1 MKKGILFDLDGTLWD
16 SSATVIA
23 AWNECIAKNSDLGLT
38 FTQDQMKS
46 YMGKTLDKIADL
58 MFPMLTVKERRRLMK
73 LCSAYE
79 NEYLASHSAYIF
91 TGERET
97 LEKLHGEYFLAI
109 VSNCQDGYI
118 QRFLEQCGFAEL
130 FDDFECAGRTGLDKG
145 GNISLVIERN
155 GLGKC
160 AYLGDTDL
168 DGEAAR
174 KAGIPFIHAGY
185 GFGKPADFDAR
196 INDITELPAALARV

>member
-16 SSATVIA
+16 SSGTVIA
-23 AWNECIAKNSDLGLT
+23 SWNECIAKNTDLGLT
-38 FTQDQMKS
+38 FTQEQMRS
-46 YMGKTLDKIADL
+46 YMGRTLDKIGDL
-58 MFPMLTVKERRRLMK
+58 MFPMLPGEERMRLMK

-79 NEYLASHSAYIF
+79 NEYLASHTSYIF
-91 TGERET
+91 PKEREA
-97 LEKLHGEYFLAI
+97 LESLHGEYFLAI

-155 GLGKC
+155 GLGRTV
-160 AYLGDTDL
+160 YVGDTEF

-174 KAGIPFIHAGY
+174 KAGVPFIHAGY
-185 GFGKPADFDAR
+185 GFGKPDDFDAR
-196 INDITELPAALARV
+196 INDISELTAALARV